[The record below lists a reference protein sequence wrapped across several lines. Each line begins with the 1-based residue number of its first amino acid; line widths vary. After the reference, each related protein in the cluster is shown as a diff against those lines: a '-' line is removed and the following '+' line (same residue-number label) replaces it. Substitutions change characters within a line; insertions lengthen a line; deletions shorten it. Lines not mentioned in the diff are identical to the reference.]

1 MDGGKSIN
9 PGEWRDYINERLSNE
24 GTSTPTPTSPDST
37 HRLSEG
43 SATPILAVSPI
54 IDSPLISPDSLLDGQ
69 HPLADM
75 DMFIPCLECKAEAE
89 AEAEAEAAA
98 EAEAVAEVETDS
110 QEVSPSQ
117 VCENKTISV
126 SDTQDIGENV
136 LILPGRKKLSIG
148 ETELHSLLSSL
159 EKDRGYPGVKEI
171 DSLDATT
178 DTVGDI
184 SPLKPS
190 SLEDESFEDRPKL
203 RKCSSLRTGRTPPGT
218 PGKRKIVRYIFSI
231 FKIKFSSFCSN

>member
-1 MDGGKSIN
+1 MDGGISIN

-24 GTSTPTPTSPDST
+24 GTCTPTSPDST

-43 SATPILAVSPI
+43 SATPILAVSPV

-75 DMFIPCLECKAEAE
+75 DMFIPCLECRAEAD
-89 AEAEAEAAA
+89 AEAAA

-110 QEVSPSQ
+110 QEDSPSQ
-117 VCENKTISV
+117 VCDNKTISV
-126 SDTQDIGENV
+126 SDTQDIEENV
-136 LILPGRKKLSIG
+136 LILPGRKRLSIG

-171 DSLDATT
+171 DSLDTTT
-178 DTVGDI
+178 DIVGDI

-190 SLEDESFEDRPKL
+190 SLEDESFEDQPKL

-218 PGKRKIVRYIFSI
+218 PGKRKIVRYIYFLYLKLNLTA
-231 FKIKFSSFCSN
+231 F